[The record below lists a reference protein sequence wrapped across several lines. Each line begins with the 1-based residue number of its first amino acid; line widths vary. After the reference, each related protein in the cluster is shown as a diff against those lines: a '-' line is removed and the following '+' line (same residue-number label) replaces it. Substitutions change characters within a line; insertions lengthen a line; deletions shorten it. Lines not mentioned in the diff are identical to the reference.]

1 MTPAIDE
8 ARLNQLV
15 GQMLNDLGGA
25 ASVAMVRMGDAL
37 GLYKTLHEKGSMTS
51 EELAKAAGAH
61 ERYVREWLAHQAASN
76 YLTYDRTTG
85 KFTLPPEQAMLFA
98 IEDSP
103 VTMLGAFDG
112 VAAWAEGQPKVQA
125 AFRHCGGV
133 EWGDTDPVCSAP
145 WHASSALATYKIS
158 SRIGCQHLMVLRQ
171 SCARVPGSL
180 TSGAAMA
187 GQRSSWHKHSPSHN
201 SSASIF
207 IPAQSNRQSARS
219 GTNVSNADF
228 QVGTAKD

>member
-8 ARLNQLV
+8 GKLNQLV
-15 GQMLNDLGGA
+15 GQILNDLGGA

-76 YLTYDRTTG
+76 YLTYDQTNG

-125 AFRHCGGV
+125 AFRHGGGV
-133 EWGDTDPVCSAP
+133 NLD
-145 WHASSALATYKIS
+145 
-158 SRIGCQHLMVLRQ
+158 
-171 SCARVPGSL
+171 
-180 TSGAAMA
+180 
-187 GQRSSWHKHSPSHN
+187 
-201 SSASIF
+201 F
-207 IPAQSNRQSARS
+207 
-219 GTNVSNADF
+219 SNAADIYSVNEAVSGCF
-228 QVGTAKD
+228 QHAKAATRAYGGIFHLSRAMRVRRLCLSRHAGGRRHVSWLGRRCPGCLTWAAPTQS